1 MRAESGPVVEPI
13 RAVAT
18 SFRVALES
26 GGLRLGRL
34 AAFPRGSCGDAC
46 ELLGQYLIDSGF
58 GDWRFCAGIRD
69 RSFLSHAWLER
80 DGLIL
85 DITADQFTEIDEPVL
100 LTRDRTW
107 HDQFT
112 FVERHRTANL
122 EYLLLQDFAVDA
134 EWTYR
139 ELCRRAGQ

>member
-18 SFRVALES
+18 SFRVALEL

-58 GDWRFCAGIRD
+58 GASAPGSGIAP
-69 RSFLSHAWLER
+69 FSHMPGWS
-80 DGLIL
+80 G
-85 DITADQFTEIDEPVL
+85 TV
-100 LTRDRTW
+100 
-107 HDQFT
+107 
-112 FVERHRTANL
+112 
-122 EYLLLQDFAVDA
+122 
-134 EWTYR
+134 
-139 ELCRRAGQ
+139 